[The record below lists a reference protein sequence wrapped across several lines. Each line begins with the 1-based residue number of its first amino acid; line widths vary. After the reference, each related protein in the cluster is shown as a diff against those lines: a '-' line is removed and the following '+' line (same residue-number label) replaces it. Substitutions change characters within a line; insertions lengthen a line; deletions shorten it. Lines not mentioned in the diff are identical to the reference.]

1 MIQVSHIANQ
11 EGKAVSKCKKNLLI
25 LVIVITIIA
34 AGSTAYLA
42 VGKVIDTNSVHIEK
56 LKVDNDK
63 LKAYGTTS
71 SSAEAFDGY
80 SYKIDYNILYL
91 KLRYSIVNPI
101 HQNGDFQII
110 LHDNLKNIKY
120 IYIQGSMA
128 EDKKLIW
135 TK

>member
-1 MIQVSHIANQ
+1 
-11 EGKAVSKCKKNLLI
+11 VSKCKKNFLL
-25 LVIVITIIA
+25 LVIVIIIIA
-34 AGSTAYLA
+34 AGSILYLA
-42 VGKVIDTNSVHIEK
+42 VGKVIDTNSVHIEN

-63 LKAYGTTS
+63 LQVRGTTF

-80 SYKIDYNILYL
+80 NYTINDNSLYL

-101 HQNGDFQII
+101 HHDGDFNII

-120 IYIQGSMA
+120 IYIQGKRA